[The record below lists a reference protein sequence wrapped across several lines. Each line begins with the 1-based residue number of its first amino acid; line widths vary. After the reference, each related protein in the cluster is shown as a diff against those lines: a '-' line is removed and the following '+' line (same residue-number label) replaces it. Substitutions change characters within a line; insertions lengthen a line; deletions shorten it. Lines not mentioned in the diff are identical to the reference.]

1 MTEDTTVD
9 TWPPGGCHGLANI
22 FSDIVD
28 CTSVVSN
35 CNGSLKLDW
44 LF

>member
-1 MTEDTTVD
+1 MDCPAQSHDTQLVI
-9 TWPPGGCHGLANI
+9 HGLRSAG
-22 FSDIVD
+22 SVRIVD
-28 CTSVVSN
+28 CASVVSN